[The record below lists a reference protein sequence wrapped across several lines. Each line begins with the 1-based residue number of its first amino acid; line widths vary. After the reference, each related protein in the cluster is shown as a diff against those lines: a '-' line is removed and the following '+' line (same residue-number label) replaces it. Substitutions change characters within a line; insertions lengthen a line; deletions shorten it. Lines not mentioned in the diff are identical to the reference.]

1 MVMKVEMQKYRKLGD
16 GESLGSS
23 DKWDLKREQGEGLL
37 HNIGDSARHLIGKH
51 PEEPQEFAI

>member
-23 DKWDLKREQGEGLL
+23 DKWDLKRERGEGLVYTTT
-37 HNIGDSARHLIGKH
+37 
-51 PEEPQEFAI
+51 